1 MIHLNS
7 INYTILNTHT
17 YHKLIV
23 SPSVGLLF
31 ILRRSK
37 LSPFSLF
44 FFFTFFV
51 KKMTNMRI
59 IVFFFWKRIHFH
71 EVRLSHSSVN
81 TTVSTQHRSESS
93 RYEIGV
99 EGSQGG

>member
-44 FFFTFFV
+44 FFLYFLC
-51 KKMTNMRI
+51 KKND
-59 IVFFFWKRIHFH
+59 
-71 EVRLSHSSVN
+71 
-81 TTVSTQHRSESS
+81 Q
-93 RYEIGV
+93 YENYCFLFL
-99 EGSQGG
+99 EEDSLP